1 MRVVEFAQ
9 DGRGRNIEYRSYEV
23 EDGGIEMDVS
33 DKQFPLTVFFEPVM
47 TADLIEVCEF
57 CEIEPDE
64 VPPYN
69 QARAEVA
76 IELWANNVKKMSIAE
91 LDEFAACLGKGVTQ
105 EEKEAAQAR
114 AADKLR
120 EEIHANRRERHAA
133 ELELQEEVEKMMPK
147 PKK

>member
-1 MRVVEFAQ
+1 MKVREYTQGKSGENIGYREFEFQ
-9 DGRGRNIEYRSYEV
+9 EGD
-23 EDGGIEMDVS
+23 IEMDVS
-33 DKQFPLTVFFEPVM
+33 NKQFPITVFFEPVM

-57 CEIEPDE
+57 CEISQDE

-76 IELWANNVKKMSIAE
+76 RELWVNNVKKISIAE
-91 LDEFAACLGKGVTQ
+91 LDEFAACLGKGVTL
-105 EEKEAAQAR
+105 EEKKAAQAR

-120 EEIHANRRERHAA
+120 EEIHANRRERHKV
-133 ELELQEEVEKMMPK
+133 ELELQEETEKMMPK

>member
-1 MRVVEFAQ
+1 MKVVEFVQ
-9 DGRGRNIEYRSYEV
+9 DGRERNLEFRSYEV
-23 EDGGIEMDVS
+23 EEGGIEMDVS
-33 DKQFPLTVFFEPVM
+33 NKQFPITVFFEPVM

-57 CEIEPDE
+57 CEISQDE

-76 IELWANNVKKMSIAE
+76 RELWVNNVKKISIAE
-91 LDEFAACLGKGVTQ
+91 LDEFAACLGKGVTV
-105 EEKEAAQAR
+105 EEKKAAQAR

-133 ELELQEEVEKMMPK
+133 ELELQEETEKMMPK
-147 PKK
+147 QK